1 MKIVPFY
8 RRRGFKIAVVFL
20 GFALLYYWLLRSSG
34 FVDSGWQGAI
44 KTVAFDLILGAAVL
58 TIMLGLISQFV
69 LPVQTGRERRGVI
82 GRLLSHIAGE
92 RGPVMFLRNGETV
105 ESQHERKRKGAGVVL
120 IDFASAAVFRT
131 DTQFTRAMGPGLVF
145 TQRGEW
151 LAEPIDLRQQL
162 RSIEGD
168 SPARIEDSEREL
180 IGTMA
185 ITQDGIPL
193 SSDLT
198 IEFMLNPGHANEPRK
213 GHFANLPPYEY
224 YRDSVERAVYLH
236 TYTELEDFPWTE
248 IPLMLLIDLW
258 REHIKDRRLDD
269 LIGRGRIPADEL
281 RKLERS
287 LFKRL
292 TEPTMHTKQGDGNA
306 IEEQSLEFHLL
317 KDRGIRVLDVK
328 ISKIFLP
335 SNIRE
340 ERLRVWREEWAGEIQ
355 ASLANSE
362 QEIRRTK
369 QRAVINTSK
378 MFAEKIT
385 NDLQGRLEEEAQI
398 DWTETLAYLLR
409 GTIKVSQDQRIIQDE
424 LQLAQALRRIQEQ
437 IAGSEPGS
445 SHEVGT
451 S

>member
-1 MKIVPFY
+1 
-8 RRRGFKIAVVFL
+8 
-20 GFALLYYWLLRSSG
+20 
-34 FVDSGWQGAI
+34 
-44 KTVAFDLILGAAVL
+44 
-58 TIMLGLISQFV
+58 
-69 LPVQTGRERRGVI
+69 
-82 GRLLSHIAGE
+82 
-92 RGPVMFLRNGETV
+92 
-105 ESQHERKRKGAGVVL
+105 
-120 IDFASAAVFRT
+120 
-131 DTQFTRAMGPGLVF
+131 
-145 TQRGEW
+145 
-151 LAEPIDLRQQL
+151 
-162 RSIEGD
+162 
-168 SPARIEDSEREL
+168 
-180 IGTMA
+180 
-185 ITQDGIPL
+185 
-193 SSDLT
+193 
-198 IEFMLNPGHANEPRK
+198 
-213 GHFANLPPYEY
+213 
-224 YRDSVERAVYLH
+224 
-236 TYTELEDFPWTE
+236 
-248 IPLMLLIDLW
+248 
-258 REHIKDRRLDD
+258 
-269 LIGRGRIPADEL
+269 
-281 RKLERS
+281 
-287 LFKRL
+287 
-292 TEPTMHTKQGDGNA
+292 MHTKQGDGNA